1 MVGWCWFWCVLWLV
15 EVVQVNIVGPCPRV
29 SLQTLLISLWPNKK
43 LLLYLQRTMGSRTFL
58 FSIAMHGARLQD
70 WRCNQETVQWM
81 KKYKSCTCCPPF
93 SLSISFYWALF
104 DELTEPTSPH
114 MFSRV
119 HKGCVENQLHKIK
132 LDTQQK
138 CQFEIKTSVVR
149 NCTKSNVTILSQ
161 LTVTAQWK
169 KSTVTVKLPGR

>member
-1 MVGWCWFWCVLWLV
+1 MPSCVSADVAYITLTKQ
-15 EVVQVNIVGPCPRV
+15 EAA
-29 SLQTLLISLWPNKK
+29 SLPAAYNGKPHIFVFYCNAWSKTD
-43 LLLYLQRTMGSRTFL
+43 
-58 FSIAMHGARLQD
+58 RLQD

-138 CQFEIKTSVVR
+138 CRFEIKTSVVR